1 MDCVPLQLFLLNIMS
16 IKTNVNVAS
25 NNEIL
30 ISCKMKET
38 LSKNNEFLKD
48 LPLLLTSI
56 KDNGI
61 VSLGIHSKRHK
72 NVLHLQQSRSMNCNK
87 RPLRKKII

>member
-38 LSKNNEFLKD
+38 LSRIIISERFTTPAD
-48 LPLLLTSI
+48 E
-56 KDNGI
+56 
-61 VSLGIHSKRHK
+61 HKR
-72 NVLHLQQSRSMNCNK
+72 
-87 RPLRKKII
+87 